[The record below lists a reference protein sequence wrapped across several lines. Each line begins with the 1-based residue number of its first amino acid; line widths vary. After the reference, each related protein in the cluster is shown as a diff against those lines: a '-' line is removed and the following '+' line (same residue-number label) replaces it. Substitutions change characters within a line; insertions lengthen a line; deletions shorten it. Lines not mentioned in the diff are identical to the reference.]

1 MKSALWLLAYMGQ
14 RKPYKNENIST
25 PQLDKD
31 SKNNYLPT
39 ESRLI
44 VLRNRGIMAQGTSA
58 EDAKKLMETV
68 SFELDTDLRLH
79 PQKVELGKAE
89 LLTDALT
96 IPFMDIEKRLNQF
109 VVSASDAEKLSLKKS
124 MKAYLAKLNAN
135 PLIPLKFRLKVLS
148 NFERELELFD
158 SEMTAAV
165 LNAHKIGVNLV
176 QEAARNES
184 GYHRVLVDMV
194 SNALELAVKML
205 QIGFEKHRQPA
216 VLTIRQAFDL
226 MRLGL
231 SVLPVLPENTT
242 SERERLQKVV
252 SNHEFLRMLDFYGKS
267 EDEQKM
273 TWREL
278 QHHVGTLEPELI
290 RKADAVPELTDETY
304 MVTNMIRPN
313 DSAKVLSSIPDQS
326 LADMIV
332 IPLDKFVDRMVTA
345 INRVETVL
353 KTSHLQTSELFTEE
367 ALHTTIIGGNA
378 ILKTLREQKRVNK
391 RQDCSGVRLILEWD
405 ARKAFKEAFSSVV
418 LNDYEYA
425 PSQGVNRAAWGAI
438 DISNQGVGLEK
449 LGEGQLGPG
458 VGAMVG
464 LNWIPHND
472 QPMLGTIRWIKEP
485 KSGELQMGIKFL
497 KQELKLYKGTMLG
510 QKSGDDINQSR
521 SWPVLIKPGNP
532 YHTAVFPD
540 SKVHKNMTFMLSD
553 EGKGAHFKVAK
564 VMKTG
569 PNFSF
574 CKIAAVEA
582 LKATE
587 HLDFS
592 S

>member
-1 MKSALWLLAYMGQ
+1 
-14 RKPYKNENIST
+14 
-25 PQLDKD
+25 
-31 SKNNYLPT
+31 
-39 ESRLI
+39 
-44 VLRNRGIMAQGTSA
+44 MAQGTSA

-79 PQKVELGKAE
+79 PQKAELGKAE

-109 VVSASDAEKLSLKKS
+109 VVSASDSEKLALQKS

-135 PLIPLKFRLKVLS
+135 PLIPLKFRLKVLG

-176 QEAARNES
+176 QEAARSES
-184 GYHRVLVDMV
+184 GYYRMLVDMV

-205 QIGFEKHRQPA
+205 RIGFEKHRPPA

-231 SVLPVLPENTT
+231 SVLPALSENTL
-242 SERERLQKVV
+242 SERERLQKVI

-267 EDEQKM
+267 EAEQSM
-273 TWREL
+273 TWQEL
-278 QHHVGTLEPELI
+278 QHHVGTLEPQLI
-290 RKADAVPELTDETY
+290 RKAEATPELADKTY
-304 MVTNMIRPN
+304 MVTNLIRPN
-313 DSAKVLSSIPDQS
+313 DTAKVVSKIPDQS
-326 LADMIV
+326 LADIII

-353 KTSHLQTSELFTEE
+353 KTSRLQTSELFTED
-367 ALHTTIIGGNA
+367 ALHTTITGGNA
-378 ILKTLREQKRVNK
+378 ILKTLREQQRTSK
-391 RQDCSGVRLILEWD
+391 RQDCSGIRLVLEWD
-405 ARKAFKEAFSSVV
+405 VRRAFKEAFSSVV

-425 PSQGVNRAAWGAI
+425 PSRGVNRAAWAAV
-438 DISNQGVGLEK
+438 DISRQGVGLEK
-449 LGEGQLGPG
+449 VGGETFGPG
-458 VGAMVG
+458 VGAMIG
-464 LNWIPHND
+464 LNWLPHNN
-472 QPMLGTIRWIKEP
+472 QPMLGTIRWIREP
-485 KSGELQMGIKFL
+485 KSGELQIGIKFL
-497 KQELKLYKGTMLG
+497 QQELKLYKGTLLG
-510 QKSGDDINQSR
+510 QKSGDDINQAR

-532 YHTAVFPD
+532 YHTAIFPD
-540 SKVHKNMTFMLSD
+540 SKVHKNMTFLLSD
-553 EGKGAHFKVAK
+553 EAKGAHFKVVK

-582 LKATE
+582 LKETE
-587 HLDFS
+587 QLDFDS
-592 S
+592 